1 MSAHLL
7 QDDVIRPY
15 HPHALGRSN
24 AVLECI
30 HVGIYI
36 RDRVLLFVIFDE
48 VVNLC
53 DICGL
58 FAIIVCGC
66 CVMYFPHDHVVIRE
80 RVPPI
85 GGGGDLIAKTVVG
98 PTLKEIEF
106 VRDWKRFIFFKYS

>member
-58 FAIIVCGC
+58 LLSSFVG
-66 CVMYFPHDHVVIRE
+66 VVSCIFLMTTSLLGSVYPLLVE
-80 RVPPI
+80 
-85 GGGGDLIAKTVVG
+85 VV
-98 PTLKEIEF
+98 T
-106 VRDWKRFIFFKYS
+106 